1 MIKHNDPALGY
12 SEHGDAILLE
22 PRITAQPS
30 QPGDDVV
37 PEFADPRQSSK
48 RPASQYKGRE
58 TLRHG
63 LDPGHSRDGSDVCQA

>member
-12 SEHGDAILLE
+12 SEHGDAIHLE
-22 PRITAQPS
+22 P